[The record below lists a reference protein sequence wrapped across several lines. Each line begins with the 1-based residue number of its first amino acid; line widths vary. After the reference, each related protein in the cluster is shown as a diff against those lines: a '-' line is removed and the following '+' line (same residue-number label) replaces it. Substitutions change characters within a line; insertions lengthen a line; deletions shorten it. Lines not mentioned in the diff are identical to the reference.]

1 MKFSEYSAMAAPVA
15 LAGGVGTDAAAELV
29 VLSDS
34 RAAERLAAC
43 AAAASAAACS
53 AASASFSAW
62 DLVCGTSSASMPPQS
77 AS

>member
-29 VLSDS
+29 ALSDS

-43 AAAASAAACS
+43 AAAA
-53 AASASFSAW
+53 
-62 DLVCGTSSASMPPQS
+62 
-77 AS
+77 